1 MDDLNVAELHEGL
14 LRSGVVFDRGL
25 SDLEIKDIECRRG
38 FRFPPDLRAF
48 LQHAMPVSRGFPNW
62 RDGSEAEL
70 QHLLD
75 WPLEGILFDVENNDF
90 WLPLWGE
97 RPEKLALAVSLA
109 GVQVL
114 TAPRLIPVHSRRYIP
129 SEPLAAGNP
138 VFSVYQTD
146 VLRYRFTLG
155 SYLADEFG
163 LPRSQCC
170 VPRPRRIRFWDELMA
185 LNKQA
190 QQSSIRS
197 A

>member
-25 SDLEIKDIECRRG
+25 SELEIKDIEYRRG
-38 FRFPPDLRAF
+38 FRFPADLRAF
-48 LQHAMPVSRGFPNW
+48 LQHAMPVSRGFPSW
-62 RDGSEAEL
+62 RGGSEAEL

-114 TAPRLIPVHSRRYIP
+114 TAPRLIPAYSRRYIP
-129 SEPLAAGNP
+129 SEPLAAGDP
-138 VFSVYQTD
+138 VLSGFSTP
-146 VLRYRFTLG
+146 F
-155 SYLADEFG
+155 
-163 LPRSQCC
+163 LPF
-170 VPRPRRIRFWDELMA
+170 PLTPAPFL
-185 LNKQA
+185 
-190 QQSSIRS
+190 
-197 A
+197 